1 MTYDV
6 PGFIWTLS
14 KTFSKFF
21 VLIFCFLF
29 PFKRK
34 SSNYISM
41 SIFAGTEFYVKMASF
56 KFPAEINSLRIF
68 LAYVAI
74 VM

>member
-1 MTYDV
+1 
-6 PGFIWTLS
+6 
-14 KTFSKFF
+14 
-21 VLIFCFLF
+21 
-29 PFKRK
+29 
-34 SSNYISM
+34 M

-68 LAYVAI
+68 LAHVAI

>member
-1 MTYDV
+1 
-6 PGFIWTLS
+6 
-14 KTFSKFF
+14 
-21 VLIFCFLF
+21 
-29 PFKRK
+29 
-34 SSNYISM
+34 M